1 MISLSSRGAE
11 GLGSAADLEDPARSG
26 PVERM
31 SAPAEFHR
39 SGVVVHHQD
48 FCAPS
53 GLGCEPEAALD
64 PAALERR
71 GRVRA
76 VPASA
81 GTFGATYGSMVL
93 RGHANILVVRGFED
107 IGPPERKRCHES
119 PAVSGIPTCLWER
132 EESPRRG
139 VAGIRR
145 SEALCQLEFL
155 RSTVTETD
163 RPFVDV
169 MCLLPDYLAEHEYLD
184 CAATRSSAQR
194 SPAAIT
200 EDRVRRGCAPVY
212 LTIERA
218 HRVLCHLRML
228 RWRPTVLG
236 LRLQRSDPEDR
247 GQTVR
252 SSLYNFDP

>member
-53 GLGCEPEAALD
+53 GLRCEPEAALD

-81 GTFGATYGSMVL
+81 GTFGDTYGTVVL
-93 RGHANILVVRGFED
+93 RGHVKHLGGAMFPGQWFGSSGSYVTKAWRRYARTERVEAALPGSLIIRLRRLSFLVQV
-107 IGPPERKRCHES
+107 
-119 PAVSGIPTCLWER
+119 
-132 EESPRRG
+132 
-139 VAGIRR
+139 
-145 SEALCQLEFL
+145 
-155 RSTVTETD
+155 
-163 RPFVDV
+163 
-169 MCLLPDYLAEHEYLD
+169 
-184 CAATRSSAQR
+184 AATA
-194 SPAAIT
+194 
-200 EDRVRRGCAPVY
+200 
-212 LTIERA
+212 LTPRNSRTIWA
-218 HRVLCHLRML
+218 TIM
-228 RWRPTVLG
+228 WW
-236 LRLQRSDPEDR
+236 
-247 GQTVR
+247 
-252 SSLYNFDP
+252 

>member
-76 VPASA
+76 GPASA
-81 GTFGATYGSMVL
+81 GTFGDTYGTVVL
-93 RGHANILVVRGFED
+93 RGHAKHLGGAMFPGQWFGSSGFRRA
-107 IGPPERKRCHES
+107 I
-119 PAVSGIPTCLWER
+119 GIPADYDVTGPAMDVAEAGNSALNA
-132 EESPRRG
+132 RRIETLLNAGASKPWSVVAMPKENLVMYRLG
-139 VAGIRR
+139 V
-145 SEALCQLEFL
+145 
-155 RSTVTETD
+155 
-163 RPFVDV
+163 
-169 MCLLPDYLAEHEYLD
+169 LLDTH
-184 CAATRSSAQR
+184 
-194 SPAAIT
+194 
-200 EDRVRRGCAPVY
+200 
-212 LTIERA
+212 
-218 HRVLCHLRML
+218 
-228 RWRPTVLG
+228 
-236 LRLQRSDPEDR
+236 
-247 GQTVR
+247 VR
-252 SSLYNFDP
+252 SHADSDN